1 VAVSGLTLYDLGSD
15 TGVLVV
21 ETIRGSP
28 AARAGVQ
35 AGDVIVR
42 LDDSEIATVEDVFAE
57 LRDHKPGEKVTLGIK
72 RAGESEEIEVT
83 LGDVSEQ

>member
-1 VAVSGLTLYDLGSD
+1 
-15 TGVLVV
+15 
-21 ETIRGSP
+21 
-28 AARAGVQ
+28 
-35 AGDVIVR
+35 VIVR